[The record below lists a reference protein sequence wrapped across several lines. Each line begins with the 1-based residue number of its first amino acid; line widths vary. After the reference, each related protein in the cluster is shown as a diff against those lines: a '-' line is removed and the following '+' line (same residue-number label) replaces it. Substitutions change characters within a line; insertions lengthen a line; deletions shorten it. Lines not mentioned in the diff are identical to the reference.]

1 MNTRIMPNLIDRN
14 ILKKL
19 TKIEGKKINKSIG
32 GQLSSFIGRGFL
44 KFIERYSDVI
54 LVLIILGVILY
65 FRYRYTNS
73 IKNKKKKNPNYIEV
87 NYHRNID
94 MVDNEVQNITDNI
107 EQKDELSENVLEL
120 VKKQINEYDT
130 VNNFANLNDLNS
142 YNTF

>member
-1 MNTRIMPNLIDRN
+1 M
-14 ILKKL
+14 
-19 TKIEGKKINKSIG
+19 
-32 GQLSSFIGRGFL
+32 
-44 KFIERYSDVI
+44 
-54 LVLIILGVILY
+54 IILGVILY